1 MDVERPRPF
10 VHVIVPARNEQD
22 CIGRCLESLV
32 RQQGIDFR
40 ITVVDD
46 GSTDQTHAIAQ
57 SFPGVEVISAA
68 DVVSGAAGKCDAM
81 ICVAQGSRAEWLL
94 FTDAD
99 TVHYPGSLAASV
111 HEAKNRGVDLL
122 SYSPEQETIA
132 WSEKVLQ
139 PLVFAELMRAFP
151 LDRVSDTGDSLA
163 AANGQY
169 ILVLREAYEKVGGHG
184 SVSNQLL
191 DDVELARLFKRAGYK
206 IWFGYGGGL
215 VRTRMYRSFS
225 AMLEGWT
232 KNLALLF
239 AHTARLALVRTIEF
253 ILVLGA
259 IVAAVGFALNQQY
272 EVSAACLAA
281 GAVAGVNFCLRIRSA
296 HFGWRYV
303 LLAFFGLPLFAW
315 VLLRS
320 YIHLHVRGAVV
331 WKGRTYR
338 HSESSP
344 EVRSSI
350 QDKEFQR
357 FL

>member
-1 MDVERPRPF
+1 MDVERPRPS

-32 RQQGIDFR
+32 RQQGIDFQ

-46 GSTDQTHAIAQ
+46 SSTDQTHAIAQ
-57 SFPGVEVISAA
+57 SFPGVEVVNAA

-81 ICVAQGSRAEWLL
+81 VCGAQGALAEWLL

-99 TVHYPGSLAASV
+99 TVHHPGSLAASV
-111 HEAKNRGVDLL
+111 QEAENRGVDLL
-122 SYSPEQETIA
+122 SYTPEQEAIT

-139 PLVFAELMRAFP
+139 PLVFAELMQAYP
-151 LDRVSDTGDSLA
+151 LNRVSDTRDSLA

-169 ILVLREAYEKVGGHG
+169 ILVRREAYEKVGGHG
-184 SVSNQLL
+184 RVSNQLL

-239 AHTARLALVRTIEF
+239 AHPIRLAMVRALEF
-253 ILVLGA
+253 FLILIL
-259 IVAAVGFALNQQY
+259 I
-272 EVSAACLAA
+272 
-281 GAVAGVNFCLRIRSA
+281 AVAPVLAVNGHYESALLCLLASALSLGNFWLWIRAGHSRWQA
-296 HFGWRYV
+296 A
-303 LLAFFGLPLFAW
+303 LPAFFGLPLFSW

-320 YIHLHVRGAVV
+320 YLHVQVRGAVA
-331 WKGRTYR
+331 WKGRIYG
-338 HSESSP
+338 HSETHG
-344 EVRSSI
+344 EIHSSI
-350 QDKEFQR
+350 REDF
-357 FL
+357 